1 VYSNLN
7 EEEVA
12 PSTEDPMVLEKGDV
26 DSVVI
31 DLATLLSRLGMA
43 HPTLRWTCNI
53 QIGEYENAK
62 L

>member
-1 VYSNLN
+1 
-7 EEEVA
+7 
-12 PSTEDPMVLEKGDV
+12 MVLEKGDV